1 MSEITDYAVILL
13 VVSGGFVLA
22 VLATKLS
29 DRLPIPSPVL
39 FLAGA
44 ALASAAS
51 DDIAGAVTIQDVE
64 RIAVVALIV
73 ILFNGGMDIG
83 WNRMRESIGPVLS
96 IGILGTFLTAG
107 LLTVATHALLGF
119 DWTL

>member
-1 MSEITDYAVILL
+1 MSEITDYALILL
-13 VVSGGFVLA
+13 LVSGGFVLA

-29 DRLPIPSPVL
+29 DRFPIPSPVL
-39 FLAGA
+39 FLVGA
-44 ALASAAS
+44 ALASDAS
-51 DDIAGAVTIQDVE
+51 SDIADALKIQDVE
-64 RIAVVALIV
+64 RIAVVALVV

-83 WNRMRESIGPVLS
+83 WRRMRESAGPVLS

-107 LLTVATHALLGF
+107 LITLAAHHLLGF